1 MLFSKEQRWIVWIFV
16 AALLLSYFVMNRWL
30 FTPIGTQSFGRLW
43 QFYVSYTEFGFFRRG
58 LIGSLLTLSGANSVL
73 SNEYLT
79 GYVMQHL
86 AVLLLWFLV
95 LRFMLLNRLVDPVLT
110 IGIAFSPALFVH
122 LGYNTGSLDAFVL
135 VFALAN
141 ILYTRSSVLFS
152 LIVFA
157 GILTH
162 ELFVFTIPAQLLA
175 FAIRRGD
182 LDVWPLLMPVLA
194 GLAGCLLVWLQGHMD
209 LTQDQME
216 EMLRQQIPTAADR
229 HELWSGYGEI
239 NSSIRENIDQ
249 SITRLMGEIQQGY
262 PYLVLPLL
270 YLGLLVTRLSLLCG
284 AGLQRR
290 LLVLA
295 ALTPLTVTVLAFD
308 YYRWVAVSCVLAI
321 ALTLVLLR
329 DGAEPSRRLN
339 LWILAFCLLA
349 PLGTVGLERPFPMH
363 QFVIERISAKLQP

>member
-1 MLFSKEQRWIVWIFV
+1 M

-86 AVLLLWFLV
+86 AVLLLWILV
-95 LRFMLLNRLVDPVLT
+95 LRFMLLNRLVDPVLAF
-110 IGIAFSPALFVH
+110 GIAFSPALFVH

-141 ILYTRSSVLFS
+141 ILYTRSSVQFS

-162 ELFVFTIPAQLLA
+162 ELFVFTIPAQLIA

-182 LDVWPLLMPVLA
+182 LDVWPLLLPGLA

-209 LTQDQME
+209 LTQNQME